1 MSEKSNSKNNFVMQ
15 AGILAAAGIISRMIG
30 LLYRSPLHTV
40 IGNVG
45 LGYYQAAYAYYT
57 IVLLISSYSIPSAI
71 SKVIA
76 QKLAVKEY
84 KNAHRI
90 FHCALVYVLIVGG
103 IASLLLFF
111 GAGWFVEE
119 NAVPVLRTLAP
130 TIFVYGMLGVLRGY
144 FQAHKSM
151 VQTSVSQ
158 ILEQIAN
165 AAVSIGGACLIIYST
180 LGTLEHPTDSAAQV
194 ERAVSGAVGSA
205 LGTGVGVAVALLFMA
220 GVYWLNRKLIL
231 RRIQRDRHEQ
241 VDSYGSIIKM
251 ITLVVTPFILSTAV
265 YNLSSTVNTKLYTS
279 VYPGMRALD
288 TVAVTEKWG
297 IFSGQALTISNI
309 PIAFASAMAAAI
321 IPSVAQ
327 LVAAKDL
334 AGAKNKI
341 GVAVKTTMVI
351 SIPCAVGL
359 FVLAKPVTYLLFP
372 SNSADSLDMAGKLL
386 MTLALSV
393 IFYALSTLNS
403 SILQG
408 LGKVNAPI
416 KNAAIALVIQT
427 ITAAALLFFT
437 DLDLYSVAIANTLYS
452 GMMCLLNQWS
462 VRRAVEYKQEIRRTF
477 LLPFLAALFM
487 GGAAWT
493 VYECLMLLTESM
505 VIAVIPAVLIAV
517 VVYFVMLLLLRGIT
531 EQEMKSFPKGHLL
544 IKVAKKCK
552 LMK

>member
-1 MSEKSNSKNNFVMQ
+1 
-15 AGILAAAGIISRMIG
+15 
-30 LLYRSPLHTV
+30 
-40 IGNVG
+40 
-45 LGYYQAAYAYYT
+45 
-57 IVLLISSYSIPSAI
+57 
-71 SKVIA
+71 
-76 QKLAVKEY
+76 
-84 KNAHRI
+84 
-90 FHCALVYVLIVGG
+90 
-103 IASLLLFF
+103 
-111 GAGWFVEE
+111 
-119 NAVPVLRTLAP
+119 
-130 TIFVYGMLGVLRGY
+130 
-144 FQAHKSM
+144 
-151 VQTSVSQ
+151 
-158 ILEQIAN
+158 
-165 AAVSIGGACLIIYST
+165 
-180 LGTLEHPTDSAAQV
+180 LEHPTDSAAQV

-205 LGTGVGVAVALLFMA
+205 LGTGVGVAVALVFMA

-265 YNLSSTVNTKLYTS
+265 YNLSSTINTKLYTS

-288 TVAVTEKWG
+288 TVAITEKWG

-334 AGAKNKI
+334 AGARDKI

-408 LGKVNAPI
+408 LGKVT
-416 KNAAIALVIQT
+416 VGGQEW
-427 ITAAALLFFT
+427 TAR
-437 DLDLYSVAIANTLYS
+437 SVAEEGI
-452 GMMCLLNQWS
+452 
-462 VRRAVEYKQEIRRTF
+462 
-477 LLPFLAALFM
+477 
-487 GGAAWT
+487 
-493 VYECLMLLTESM
+493 
-505 VIAVIPAVLIAV
+505 IPVGTV
-517 VVYFVMLLLLRGIT
+517 VVVEEI
-531 EQEMKSFPKGHLL
+531 KG
-544 IKVAKKCK
+544 VK
-552 LMK
+552 LMVRSTPKVVEVADEA